1 MAYYDIDY
9 WTIGF
14 LSLAKDMYDH
24 GILNMDT
31 CGNIEVCEDVGGLEW
46 EGISA
51 VFQDFKGYYHKEKQ
65 LETLV
70 FRDPVITEFYR
81 LCSLYEE
88 QKSVSEEENP
98 FRQNG
103 ERDVYECFRMDAYDY
118 SLLLY
123 DGSSG
128 SPRLVFLYGEEF
140 CGTGELPVSLAEAR
154 DTFEIYCERVKMALA
169 EKDAGTPAQEIIER
183 EAA

>member
-1 MAYYDIDY
+1 MAYYEVDY

-14 LSLAKDMYDH
+14 LSLAKEMYEH
-24 GILNMDT
+24 GILKMDT
-31 CGNIEVCEDVGGLEW
+31 CGDMEVCEDIYQLAW
-46 EGISA
+46 EGIEA
-51 VFQDFKGYYHKEKQ
+51 VFQDFKGYYYKKKQ
-65 LETLV
+65 TETLV

-128 SPRLVFLYGEEF
+128 SPRLVLLYGEEF
-140 CGTGELPVSLAEAR
+140 CGTEDLPVALAKAR
-154 DTFEIYCERVKMALA
+154 DTYSEYCKRIKKALA
-169 EKDAGTPAQEIIER
+169 EKDDGTPAQEIIEK